1 MGRKHSSIRGVWKVA
16 FFSPSH
22 YGAQLITRHRET
34 INMKLYLSYQTFET
48 LFFSVPL
55 EPSKDDLFIAE
66 MIVVDAVS
74 HLTDTW

>member
-1 MGRKHSSIRGVWKVA
+1 
-16 FFSPSH
+16 
-22 YGAQLITRHRET
+22 
-34 INMKLYLSYQTFET
+34 MKLYLSYQTFET

>member
-1 MGRKHSSIRGVWKVA
+1 
-16 FFSPSH
+16 
-22 YGAQLITRHRET
+22 
-34 INMKLYLSYQTFET
+34 MKLYLSYQTFET
-48 LFFSVPL
+48 LFFVPL